1 MSRLPPESQAPK
13 QRRTAELRRAIFEAA
28 DHLALN
34 HNNGLPTDELMR
46 NVVLAVNRYRQHRWP
61 TSGLGGT

>member
-1 MSRLPPESQAPK
+1 
-13 QRRTAELRRAIFEAA
+13 
-28 DHLALN
+28 LALN